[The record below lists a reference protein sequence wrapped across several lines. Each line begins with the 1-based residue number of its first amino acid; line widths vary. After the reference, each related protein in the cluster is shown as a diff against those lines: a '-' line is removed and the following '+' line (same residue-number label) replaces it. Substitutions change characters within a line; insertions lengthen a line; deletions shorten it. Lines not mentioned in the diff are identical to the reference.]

1 MTLFEWCNTNAEQ
14 VAKLERMG
22 IIKYKV
28 SFYYAVY
35 AKFLYF
41 VPLCKSKN
49 EAVLQTASNLFT
61 TKANVYC
68 IIKEMSKE
76 I

>member
-14 VAKLERMG
+14 VSKLERMG

-28 SFYYAVY
+28 SFYFAVY
-35 AKFLYF
+35 AKYLYF
-41 VPLCKSKN
+41 EPLCKSKN
-49 EAVLQTASNLFT
+49 EAVLKTAANVFT
-61 TKANVYC
+61 TKANVYY

-76 I
+76 V